1 MNYWPP
7 YVPVAVRR
15 QRALKEA
22 AKMRKRGFEVQPV
35 DIEGRK
41 IARTLWGKA
50 WCDHLE
56 KFSDYASRLPRGRTY
71 VRNGSVFHL
80 SVKAGGASALVSGS
94 EIYNVDVKIDR
105 LPKERWSNVIDQCTG
120 EIGSLVDLL
129 QGRLS
134 GKVMRIV
141 TDRDHGM
148 FPSPA
153 EIHFTCDC
161 LDWASMCKHVAAVLY
176 GIGSRLDKMPESLF
190 LLRNVDPEA
199 LIPAAAS
206 RVGPK
211 AGQRSSSVLD
221 SDNLSSVFG
230 VEIDAGPGPAPR
242 QDADVRP
249 GPAKHAGKRRPTA
262 ARQKAETAD
271 GLPKGKRTHVPG
283 PAAAKSDRRLRG
295 LRCYEDR
302 LTGLTWAEIS
312 RRHGYKHDSSACVAA
327 RNFALAS
334 GRPWPVPLDSGP

>member
-1 MNYWPP
+1 MRYWSP

-15 QRALKEA
+15 QQALREI
-22 AKMRKRGFEVQPV
+22 AKRRKRGSEVLPV

-41 IARTLWGKA
+41 IAKTFWGKA

-80 SVKAGGASALVSGS
+80 LLKAGSASALVSGS
-94 EIYNVDVKIDR
+94 EVYHVDAKIER
-105 LPKERWSNVIDQCTG
+105 LPDERWSNLIDRCAG

-134 GKVMRIV
+134 ENVMRVV
-141 TDRDHGM
+141 TNRDHGM
-148 FPSPA
+148 FPSPD

-161 LDWASMCKHVAAVLY
+161 PDWASMCKHVAAVLY
-176 GIGSRLDKMPESLF
+176 GIGSRLDHSPESLF
-190 LLRNVDPEA
+190 LLRDVDPEA

-211 AGQRSSSVLD
+211 AGRRSDSVLD

-230 VEIDAGPGPAPR
+230 VEIDAGPGPAAK
-242 QDADVRP
+242 QDAVVRP
-249 GPAKHAGKRRPTA
+249 APVKRARTRKPSA
-262 ARQKAETAD
+262 ARQPAETAD
-271 GLPKGKRTHVPG
+271 GLQSGKRKHVPG
-283 PAAAKSDRRLRG
+283 PAAAKGARRLRG
-295 LRCYEDR
+295 QPCYEDR
-302 LTGLTWAEIS
+302 VKGFSWAEIS
-312 RRHGYKHDSSACVAA
+312 RRHGYKHDSGACVAA

-334 GRPWPVPLDSGP
+334 GRPWPVPLDPGS